1 MTEKEDS
8 EVAVTTEDTN
18 LGADPA
24 VRRILQH
31 VSNLRTTRV
40 VTSAEMQ
47 AEPEEVLEA
56 HLPTMAHIV
65 ATATRPY
72 VSLTDLSNRWT
83 GQKKLRADLYVVTDM
98 QEMIQ
103 RINEALQA
111 AYARGLS
118 HNQNREK

>member
-8 EVAVTTEDTN
+8 EVSVTTEDAN
-18 LGADPA
+18 LGLDPA

-31 VSNLRTTRV
+31 VSNLRTTRM
-40 VTSAEMQ
+40 VTEELAESDD
-47 AEPEEVLEA
+47 VREA
-56 HLPTMAHIV
+56 HLPSMANIV
-65 ATATRPY
+65 AMATRPY